1 MDLVLQWDQELFVWV
16 NEGMSN
22 VFFDI
27 LLPYWRSKFVWF
39 PAYVFLLSFLLI
51 NYKRQGLLVVCLLA
65 LTVGTADYTSSTL
78 IKKNVIRPRPCHE
91 VFFQEHGKLRVHC
104 GGGYSF
110 TSSHATNHF
119 ALAVAV
125 ILILGQRFRRIKIP
139 LLFWAATIA
148 FSQVYVGVH
157 YPIDV
162 FFGAI
167 LGSCIAYIWVRVI
180 GKKIIKDFSSIN

>member
-27 LLPYWRSKFVWF
+27 LLPYWRSKYVWF

-78 IKKNVIRPRPCHE
+78 IKKNVKRPRPCHE

-162 FFGAI
+162 FLGAI

>member
-78 IKKNVIRPRPCHE
+78 IKKNVKRPRPCHE

-162 FFGAI
+162 FLGAI